1 MYIPLPSVPP
11 MYQSKDCL
19 ALLALSAMALTI
31 LKTSNGWQ
39 ELIPTKI
46 SPNVMAM
53 WPGGRQALV
62 KNLGESLIKDFSLK
76 KNLDESLTKDFP
88 LKTVGLPQA
97 SVSLLRRRRARTDR
111 L

>member
-1 MYIPLPSVPP
+1 MPP
-11 MYQSKDCL
+11 MYQPKYCL

-31 LKTSNGWQ
+31 LKTSDGWQ

-53 WPGGRQALV
+53 WSGRRQTLV
-62 KNLGESLIKDFSLK
+62 KNIGESLRKDFSLK
-76 KNLDESLTKDFP
+76 KNLDQSLTKDFP
-88 LKTVGLPQA
+88 LKTVLLPQ
-97 SVSLLRRRRARTDR
+97 SSNSLFRRRRSRTDW